1 MTVEVEYASEF
12 RYRHPLISK
21 SDVVFAISQSGETAD
36 TLEAIRVAKNNGAMT
51 IGIVN
56 GVGSSIARE
65 TDAGVYLHAG
75 PEIGVASTKA
85 FTCQTTVL
93 LMVALNLAHRRGT
106 ISEAKFQKYCLACQ
120 AIPDSL
126 AAWLP
131 ALDIQC
137 KGIAKYFRLATN
149 SLFTGSG
156 VHFPVALEGA
166 LKLKEISYIHAEGF
180 PGTELKHHGMTL
192 VERFLPVFI
201 IALKSSPA
209 YTGIKDSVLELKERR
224 AAIIVLTEDGNSDFD
239 GIASFVIHCPAT
251 EPLLEPLITVI
262 PMQLLSYY
270 IAQMRGCEI
279 DQPRNLAKS
288 VTVE

>member
-1 MTVEVEYASEF
+1 MGSTELVPASLARRTQVSISMLVPRLVWLLPRRSPVRRPCCSWWHLILLTVV
-12 RYRHPLISK
+12 
-21 SDVVFAISQSGETAD
+21 
-36 TLEAIRVAKNNGAMT
+36 
-51 IGIVN
+51 
-56 GVGSSIARE
+56 
-65 TDAGVYLHAG
+65 
-75 PEIGVASTKA
+75 
-85 FTCQTTVL
+85 
-93 LMVALNLAHRRGT
+93 T